1 MNILN
6 AATVAACVCLITAC
20 GNSNQADA
28 ATQSSV
34 AAASPSTRVY
44 IDPVTGKPGVPPP
57 APTGKAAA
65 LTPVPA
71 ATVMPTPVYRT
82 HADGTVEMDL
92 NRKQQLRTTLGQDG
106 TQHRS
111 ERSVTLPES
120 TP

>member
-1 MNILN
+1 MNMFN
-6 AATVAACVCLITAC
+6 TAAVAASVCLIAAC
-20 GNSNQADA
+20 GSSNQAGA
-28 ATQSSV
+28 AVQSSA
-34 AAASPSTRVY
+34 AAASPTQRVY
-44 IDPVTGKPGVPPP
+44 IDPATGKPGVPPP
-57 APTGKAAA
+57 APAVKAEA
-65 LTPVPA
+65 LAPVPA

-106 TQHRS
+106 TLHRS